1 MQLTY
6 RFRLSDTC
14 DSELSRQARAV
25 NTVWNF
31 CNDHLGHA
39 LRVVRHSG
47 EAA

>member
-25 NTVWNF
+25 NTVFNF
-31 CNDHLGHA
+31 ANETSCRGANHEFDLAGQ
-39 LRVVRHSG
+39 
-47 EAA
+47 